1 MLKKTLILVV
11 CVLCLG
17 GCAFHQTPYIMHGE
31 NVPITNTAVFVSLD
45 DKATKINDSR
55 IQSVNNK
62 ETSCFKVG
70 CPYWVRVQPGRH
82 TFNILYTSNHHW
94 NLNQSGY
101 TYANLSI
108 EIKNMKP
115 RHVYVARYREE
126 NKQVKFTVEDLGEN
140 PDFGITLGLEGAN
153 KKHYPVKF

>member
-1 MLKKTLILVV
+1 
-11 CVLCLG
+11 
-17 GCAFHQTPYIMHGE
+17 MHDE
-31 NVPITNTAVFVSLD
+31 SVPVANTAVFVSLD
-45 DKATKINDSR
+45 DRTTKINDSR

-82 TFNILYTSNHHW
+82 IFNVLYTSNHHW
-94 NLNQSGY
+94 NLNQMGH
-101 TYANLSI
+101 TYAHLSI
-108 EIKNMKP
+108 EIQNMKP

-126 NKQVKFTVEDLGEN
+126 SNQVDFTVEDLGEN

-153 KKHYPVKF
+153 KKRYPVKF